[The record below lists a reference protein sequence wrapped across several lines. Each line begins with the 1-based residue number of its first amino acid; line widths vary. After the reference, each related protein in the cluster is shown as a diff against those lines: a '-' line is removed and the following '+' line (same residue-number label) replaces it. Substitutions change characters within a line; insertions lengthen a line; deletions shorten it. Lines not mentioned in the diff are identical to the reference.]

1 MSVCYYKM
9 AINNN
14 SFRSKSEYRYVD
26 AKLMVFYININKLL
40 GIVKG
45 ILTDFCEAKVIGY
58 NTTTNKYW
66 CKMYDKNYCR
76 LHVELEILK
85 HNDELSFVNIIPLI
99 GSNILIEEFIIN
111 FKESIQLY
119 TTSSFI
125 RSCLEGSRGL

>member
-9 AINNN
+9 DTNNI
-14 SFRSKSEYRYVD
+14 SIKSVERYRYVD
-26 AKLMVFYININKLL
+26 VKLIKFNININKLL
-40 GIVKG
+40 SIVKG

-58 NTTTNKYW
+58 NEKTNKYW

-76 LHVELEILK
+76 LYIELEILK
-85 HNDELSFVNIIPLI
+85 HNDDLSFVNLLPLV

-119 TTSSFI
+119 KTSSFI
-125 RSCLEGSRGL
+125 RSYLESSRGL

>member
-9 AINNN
+9 ATNDI
-14 SFRSKSEYRYVD
+14 SIRSMDRYRYVD
-26 AKLMVFYININKLL
+26 VKLIKFNININKLL

-58 NTTTNKYW
+58 NKRTNKYW

-76 LHVELEILK
+76 LYIELEILK
-85 HNDELSFVNIIPLI
+85 HNDMLSFVNIIPLI
-99 GSNILIEEFIIN
+99 GSDILIEEFVMN

-119 TTSSFI
+119 RTSSFV
-125 RSCLEGSRGL
+125 RSCLENSQGL